1 MPVSIKIDMFDF
13 QKHGI
18 LKGAVRNV
26 SKHSIED
33 EKLGPVYEVF
43 VRPEETDLVVKG
55 RRMPIGSGMTV
66 TAEIKVE
73 QRRII
78 EFFIYPIIKYL
89 DEGLKVR

>member
-1 MPVSIKIDMFDF
+1 MDHSPRYNDTGDYD
-13 QKHGI
+13 
-18 LKGAVRNV
+18 LKGVVKNV
-26 SKHSIED
+26 SRHSIED
-33 EKLGPVYEVF
+33 EKLGQVYEVF
-43 VRPEETDLVVKG
+43 IMPEETDLSIEGKRIPV
-55 RRMPIGSGMTV
+55 GSGMIV

>member
-1 MPVSIKIDMFDF
+1 V
-13 QKHGI
+13 G
-18 LKGAVRNV
+18 NV

-33 EKLGPVYEVF
+33 EKLGQVYEVF
-43 VRPEETDLVVKG
+43 IMPEETDLPVEG
-55 RRMPIGSGMTV
+55 RKIPVGSGMTV